1 MKLKGRLKNLNYS
14 LDGKPQVTFEIER
27 YLDVNKINEIDSED
41 LLNVNISNA
50 RKSRTLDQNN
60 LLWAII
66 SDIDK
71 KINGIPSEVT
81 RWELYVAG
89 IEEAGV
95 EYQDVLISKKSLNIF
110 TSAFRAYKI
119 LDEKDEQIILR
130 CYVGSSKFDTKQM
143 GDLIDYFIKK
153 ATEVGVTIVD
163 YKAEFERLFY

>member
-27 YLDVNKINEIDSED
+27 YLDVNKINEIGSED

-95 EYQDVLISKKSLNIF
+95 EYQDVLIPKKSLNIF